1 MPALTHRSG
10 DHDETLIARLAAG
23 DLTEAEAGR
32 ARALV
37 AACPACAQ
45 VEADIRSIIAA
56 TAGLPTPHRTRDFRL
71 TDADA
76 ARLRR
81 TGWRRLLG
89 RFGEPR
95 LAFTRPLATGL
106 VALGIAGLVFA
117 SAPSFFQAG
126 GASTAAQAPVA
137 GGLSGLPASSSADSS
152 ATGIEY
158 GPGAAGGVDGGESAA
173 SAPVPPPL
181 PVPSPAASV
190 AAADASAGPA
200 TSSLPADVSSPTAAP
215 SPVGI
220 RNLASV
226 PVSAV
231 PAPVFNA
238 NPGEGKSTSGP
249 AEGPSGTS
257 ALVLVSLV
265 LLLIGAALFVLRWA
279 ARRAT

>member
-106 VALGIAGLVFA
+106 VALGIAGLIFA
-117 SAPSFFQAG
+117 SAPSFLQAG

-190 AAADASAGPA
+190 AAADASAGSA